1 MIALALKRQSQQ
13 QAQQHAIKLEQQAQ
27 RHAKQMQA
35 ERASRDKAMSQLMAK
50 VKIREAGPSF
60 LNAGKKPVPLKTQPF
75 PSPPISRINPS
86 GYLNHKAATPKK
98 SNGSTPQRTP
108 SGQTKPAV
116 TPKTNSP
123 KTSPH
128 KMISANMP
136 ESFAS
141 TRDALYAHIKVIWNL
156 LEQKTVPSLKM
167 ALGTCPKNLEEFCRC
182 LQTRNRYLQTG
193 AKCHLYPSP
202 PPHPNTLLEFTSHF
216 SSADEIEQ
224 IANDAGTASLIPVR
238 DVVTL
243 KGIQCGGK
251 KVGKGLVN
259 LEEFFVSYT
268 QAILARLGMRVWAPD
283 LDDLPD
289 SLNNEACRQAALK
302 SFRQAAIGGAYSYM
316 NVNKK
321 YATDLTLLIPAYNHF
336 VHHLQKQQYNREKNQ
351 TGRFRMDEERK
362 LRDSRLKFALAQGL
376 LKRYQKVISDVNCH
390 SDNEYSSQR
399 QGYLIKTLKF
409 CSPNA
414 TKFFCRLDAA
424 IVTSDELDGKR
435 VQRRRRIVPPT
446 TQPSLFTK
454 PPKGQPLDF
463 YNPDWFNKLLPQ
475 QRIDIADTR
484 EVAFL
489 PDASQSLM
497 GKKLASEKLSN
508 KKFTATFFDQLSKP
522 YNLTH
527 EIEVNVDDDDS
538 TNDEDDASFNGEEID
553 LAHSSGD
560 NDEEYEEEEEDFGF
574 VDNSMATSEPEQV
587 EQEDENVDNNKEEEL
602 AREARCN
609 AMMIDT

>member
-60 LNAGKKPVPLKTQPF
+60 PNAGKKPVPLKTQPF

-141 TRDALYAHIKVIWNL
+141 TR
-156 LEQKTVPSLKM
+156 
-167 ALGTCPKNLEEFCRC
+167 
-182 LQTRNRYLQTG
+182 
-193 AKCHLYPSP
+193 
-202 PPHPNTLLEFTSHF
+202 
-216 SSADEIEQ
+216 
-224 IANDAGTASLIPVR
+224 
-238 DVVTL
+238 
-243 KGIQCGGK
+243 
-251 KVGKGLVN
+251 
-259 LEEFFVSYT
+259 
-268 QAILARLGMRVWAPD
+268 
-283 LDDLPD
+283 
-289 SLNNEACRQAALK
+289 
-302 SFRQAAIGGAYSYM
+302 
-316 NVNKK
+316 
-321 YATDLTLLIPAYNHF
+321 
-336 VHHLQKQQYNREKNQ
+336 
-351 TGRFRMDEERK
+351 
-362 LRDSRLKFALAQGL
+362 
-376 LKRYQKVISDVNCH
+376 
-390 SDNEYSSQR
+390 
-399 QGYLIKTLKF
+399 
-409 CSPNA
+409 
-414 TKFFCRLDAA
+414 
-424 IVTSDELDGKR
+424 
-435 VQRRRRIVPPT
+435 
-446 TQPSLFTK
+446 
-454 PPKGQPLDF
+454 
-463 YNPDWFNKLLPQ
+463 
-475 QRIDIADTR
+475 
-484 EVAFL
+484 
-489 PDASQSLM
+489 
-497 GKKLASEKLSN
+497 
-508 KKFTATFFDQLSKP
+508 
-522 YNLTH
+522 
-527 EIEVNVDDDDS
+527 
-538 TNDEDDASFNGEEID
+538 EID